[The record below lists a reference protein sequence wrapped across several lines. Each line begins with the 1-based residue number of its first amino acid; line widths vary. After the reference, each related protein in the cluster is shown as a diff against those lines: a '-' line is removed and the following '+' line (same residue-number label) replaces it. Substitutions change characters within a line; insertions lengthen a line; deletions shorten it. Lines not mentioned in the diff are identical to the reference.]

1 MTRLNTTRRA
11 TLIQSAAGLTLAA
24 LSLMVSNAWAQTSAP
39 ANASISAWPNKPI
52 KLIVPFASG
61 GANDLLARAAAEGAT
76 KVLGQPV
83 VIDNKPGAGGTLG
96 TMLGIKSAP
105 DGYTFLISA
114 AGVISNTMIKKSAP
128 YKDNDLVPVVM
139 IGLAPSIIVTS
150 AKSKNTT
157 LKEFIENAKQ
167 GQGAHFAT
175 AGTGSTPHFV
185 AEMMNMKYGTK
196 LIPVPYKSGSE
207 SSTAV
212 MGGQVEGT
220 SEASIVS
227 LPHIQPGGKFRALAT
242 TWTKRMSAAPDL
254 PTTAELGYPD
264 VQIAHWAGIHA
275 PVGVPTEIMD
285 KMAAAVDA
293 AMKNPEIANR
303 LKSMGIE
310 PIGGTRASFNEFVNA
325 ERNKLGAI
333 IRASGMK
340 ED

>member
-1 MTRLNTTRRA
+1 MA
-11 TLIQSAAGLTLAA
+11 DLT
-24 LSLMVSNAWAQTSAP
+24 
-39 ANASISAWPNKPI
+39 
-52 KLIVPFASG
+52 
-61 GANDLLARAAAEGAT
+61 ARAVAQKLSEGW
-76 KVLGQPV
+76 GQPV

-128 YKDNDLVPVVM
+128 YKDNELVPVVM

-325 ERNKLGAI
+325 ERAKLGAI

>member
-1 MTRLNTTRRA
+1 
-11 TLIQSAAGLTLAA
+11 
-24 LSLMVSNAWAQTSAP
+24 
-39 ANASISAWPNKPI
+39 
-52 KLIVPFASG
+52 
-61 GANDLLARAAAEGAT
+61 
-76 KVLGQPV
+76 
-83 VIDNKPGAGGTLG
+83 
-96 TMLGIKSAP
+96 
-105 DGYTFLISA
+105 
-114 AGVISNTMIKKSAP
+114 
-128 YKDNDLVPVVM
+128 
-139 IGLAPSIIVTS
+139 
-150 AKSKNTT
+150 
-157 LKEFIENAKQ
+157 
-167 GQGAHFAT
+167 
-175 AGTGSTPHFV
+175 
-185 AEMMNMKYGTK
+185 MMNMKYGTK

-264 VQIAHWAGIHA
+264 VQIAHWAGVHA
-275 PVGVPTEIMD
+275 PVGVPPEIMD

-325 ERNKLGAI
+325 ERTKLGAI

>member
-1 MTRLNTTRRA
+1 M
-11 TLIQSAAGLTLAA
+11 
-24 LSLMVSNAWAQTSAP
+24 
-39 ANASISAWPNKPI
+39 
-52 KLIVPFASG
+52 
-61 GANDLLARAAAEGAT
+61 
-76 KVLGQPV
+76 
-83 VIDNKPGAGGTLG
+83 IDNKPGAGGTLG

-128 YKDNDLVPVVM
+128 YKDNELVPVVM

-325 ERNKLGAI
+325 ERAKLGAI

>member
-1 MTRLNTTRRA
+1 MKNDLPTSRHPGMLSALATIVMLLSLSSFPSQAQTQNANDWPGTRPHTWVVPYP
-11 TLIQSAAGLTLAA
+11 AAGSTDV
-24 LSLMVSNAWAQTSAP
+24 M
-39 ANASISAWPNKPI
+39 
-52 KLIVPFASG
+52 
-61 GANDLLARAAAEGAT
+61 ARAIAQRVSSA
-76 KVLGQPV
+76 LGTS
-83 VIDNKPGAGGTLG
+83 VIVDNKPGAGGTLG

-128 YKDNDLVPVVM
+128 YKDNELVPVVM